1 MKSIL
6 RMFAAMGLLLL
17 VPLTASGAKPSFG
30 QREFATRCQMCHGP
44 AGRGDGW
51 LADQLIRRPPTI
63 SLLARKNG
71 GVFPREQVAR
81 IIDGRSPIKLH
92 GPTEMPAWG
101 NIYRA
106 EIDAA
111 AGTRRGVREEDEVNV
126 SYRIQALIEYLASIQ
141 EQ

>member
-1 MKSIL
+1 MKSIF
-6 RMFAAMGLLLL
+6 RIFAAAASLLLL
-17 VPLTASGAKPSFG
+17 VPLSAWSAEPTFG

-51 LADQLIRRPPTI
+51 LADQLIKRPPTI
-63 SLLARKNG
+63 SQLSRKNG
-71 GVFPREQVAR
+71 GVFPRDQVAR

-111 AGTRRGVREEDEVNV
+111 TGTRRGVRDEDEVNV

-141 EQ
+141 E

>member
-1 MKSIL
+1 MDS
-6 RMFAAMGLLLL
+6 A
-17 VPLTASGAKPSFG
+17 V
-30 QREFATRCQMCHGP
+30 
-44 AGRGDGW
+44 GRLIQQARLGRRPKW
-51 LADQLIRRPPTI
+51 SQQFLADELCRIRYETT
-63 SLLARKNG
+63 
-71 GVFPREQVAR
+71 REQVAR